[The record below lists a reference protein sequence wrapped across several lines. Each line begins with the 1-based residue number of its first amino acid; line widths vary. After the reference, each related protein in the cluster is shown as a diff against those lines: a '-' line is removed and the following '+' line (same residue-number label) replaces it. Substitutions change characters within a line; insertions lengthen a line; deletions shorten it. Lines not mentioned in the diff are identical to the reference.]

1 MKTFERLDTTIYHRT
16 QEKPLRSFVRSTEGI
31 LLSMD

>member
-1 MKTFERLDTTIYHRT
+1 MKTFERLDTDIYHMT
-16 QEKPLRSFVRSTEGI
+16 QEKPLRSFVGNTEGI